1 METVPM
7 AQKVQVLLIDDLDGG
22 EAEETVSFGLDGS
35 TYEIDL
41 SSDNAAKLRAALAPY
56 VEVARRAPAKRPAA
70 RGKQRT
76 TSAKDR
82 SAEIRAWAKAAGK
95 QISDRGRIPQAI
107 VDEYFATQQG

>member
-1 METVPM
+1 M

-76 TSAKDR
+76 TSTKDR

>member
-1 METVPM
+1 M

-56 VEVARRAPAKRPAA
+56 VEVARRASAKRTP

-76 TSAKDR
+76 TPTKDR